1 MFLHVCCERDTHPES
16 LNGGAV
22 RQFFAEDYYQIGTDK
37 PVSLA
42 GLEARLVEMAK
53 DPRVLF
59 GLCKMTVASPP
70 LVVFD
75 LGVEEQLEEVIRSH
89 CSREVVSR
97 VGISANPLSIS
108 ACCMYTDARDA
119 KQPVVCCIYQS
130 RDLVSSWTLAGRGD

>member
-97 VGISANPLSIS
+97 HLRQSTIHIR
-108 ACCMYTDARDA
+108 MYTDTRDA
-119 KQPVVCCIYQS
+119 KQPVAFIRVAI
-130 RDLVSSWTLAGRGD
+130 SSAPGN